1 MNKAMENRT
10 RLSKRDQ
17 LDVCP
22 PLHRENSAKK
32 RQVLTGESE
41 MKPEMAIQAIK
52 AKDENR
58 ESRIEWIKDVD
69 VYRASDRGKA
79 AMSRGW
85 RSDERG
91 RPDEPRVAWRER
103 EREKRGLMMR
113 KKKTKTMRQRTEE
126 RERTRG

>member
-1 MNKAMENRT
+1 MNKAMENCT

-58 ESRIEWIKDVD
+58 ESNGSKASMSIA
-69 VYRASDRGKA
+69 RATVGK
-79 AMSRGW
+79 
-85 RSDERG
+85 
-91 RPDEPRVAWRER
+91 
-103 EREKRGLMMR
+103 
-113 KKKTKTMRQRTEE
+113 QR
-126 RERTRG
+126 